1 MIQHNRHRG
10 VIVPL
15 VTPLK
20 PGGDLDDS
28 AIARIVNRCAEN
40 NLNVFVLGTT
50 GEAASVSARKR
61 AHLVK
66 AAAAAAEGRV
76 LVYAGIGDN
85 CAEDSIEAGN
95 EYLRLGAD
103 AVVAHLPCYYSLKP
117 AEMLGYF
124 ELLAKEIRG
133 ELVLYNIPQTTH
145 MSIPLDVVE
154 TLMEKATIVGFKD
167 SENVPGRAEETA
179 KRLGGRADFSIF
191 MGAAVLSAKAL
202 KLGYDG
208 LVPSSGNLVPEL
220 WRELYESARA
230 QKWDR
235 VDTLQ
240 TQLNEVAQVFQRNR
254 SLGESL
260 AALKAAMEIR
270 GLCGPTVLPP
280 LHTLDASA
288 QTRVR
293 TDFSALNLS

>member
-15 VTPLK
+15 VTPIK
-20 PGGDLDDS
+20 PGGDLDD
-28 AIARIVNRCAEN
+28 AATARIVNRCAEN
-40 NLNVFVLGTT
+40 NINVFVLGTT

-66 AAAAAAEGRV
+66 VAAREAKGRV

-103 AVVAHLPCYYSLKP
+103 AVVAHLPSYYSLKA
-117 AEMLGYF
+117 AEMLDFF

-145 MSIPLDVVE
+145 MSIPIDVVE
-154 TLMEKATIVGFKD
+154 ALMRKSTIVGFKD

-179 KRLGGRADFSIF
+179 RRLGGRADFSIF
-191 MGAAVLSAKAL
+191 MGAAVL
-202 KLGYDG
+202 DG

-235 VDTLQ
+235 VEKLQ
-240 TQLNEVAQVFQRNR
+240 AQLNEVAQVFQRNR

-260 AALKAAMEIR
+260 AALKAAMEVR

-288 QTRVR
+288 QSRVR
-293 TDFSALNLS
+293 NDFSALNLN